1 MSSNPNLKR
10 WQWITAGSLF
20 TGYAAYYICR
30 SNLSVATPLLLAE
43 YADRGLTKEGM
54 GLIAS
59 AGVAT
64 YAIGKVINGL
74 LADRLGGRVAHRRR
88 RAGARNMERPLR
100 RSDRRRRDRAD

>member
-1 MSSNPNLKR
+1 MNSTPSLKR

-20 TGYAAYYICR
+20 SGYAAYYICR

-43 YADRGLTKEGM
+43 YGDRGLTKEGM

-64 YAIGKVINGL
+64 YAIGTVSYTHL
-74 LADRLGGRVAHRRR
+74 RAH
-88 RAGARNMERPLR
+88 ET
-100 RSDRRRRDRAD
+100 

>member
-1 MSSNPNLKR
+1 MNTNHSLKR

-30 SNLSVATPLLLAE
+30 SNLSVATPLLMAE

-59 AGVAT
+59 
-64 YAIGKVINGL
+64 
-74 LADRLGGRVAHRRR
+74 GGMIMIFREGAKRR
-88 RAGARNMERPLR
+88 MDTISTEL
-100 RSDRRRRDRAD
+100 